1 MAAMASNER
10 LQEIRQECGRLI
22 AMAMDDDCTEQYNS
36 LLNEFLS
43 LGGSPSDMIIKI
55 GEAQFDFVRPGGR
68 NDKSTQGPHDMHPIE
83 GGARLDFDYLEQFM
97 VDSFLAVGVPLKE
110 ARISANVLIEADKRG
125 IDSHGIGRLKVV

>member
-1 MAAMASNER
+1 
-10 LQEIRQECGRLI
+10 
-22 AMAMDDDCTEQYNS
+22 
-36 LLNEFLS
+36 
-43 LGGSPSDMIIKI
+43 
-55 GEAQFDFVRPGGR
+55 
-68 NDKSTQGPHDMHPIE
+68 MHPIE